1 MVIKTGQMLKY
12 SFDLGVQSNLMM
24 LLFNIFKEKIYM
36 YFYNICIYVGIY
48 VYICNIYMLY
58 I

>member
-36 YFYNICIYVGIY
+36 YFYNICIYVGI
-48 VYICNIYMLY
+48 
-58 I
+58 